1 MAFRLESS
9 AFASGDPIPVEYT
22 CMGRDVSPELL
33 WYDVPPGTK
42 SFTLIMDDPDTI
54 IGLFTHWTLANI
66 PAEYI
71 SLPEGVNT
79 EGIGIPGVNDYRRF
93 GYGGPCPPR
102 GRGMHRYFFRLYALT
117 VPHLD
122 LDPGFTRDELDRALN
137 GYVIEVAE
145 LLGTFER

>member
-22 CMGRDVSPELL
+22 CMGRDVSPEFL

-54 IGLFTHWTLANI
+54 IGLFTHWTLVNI

-102 GRGMHRYFFRLYALT
+102 GRGMHRYFFRLYALS
-117 VPHLD
+117 VPYLD